1 MTWCIFSC
9 LTITHSTRPLSPP
22 LWLETF
28 QIKMAR
34 NLQLILPTSIQ
45 QSSDNHLAG
54 IWLVAYSV
62 VVFSLVHI
70 VIPSSHVLTAL
81 ECTFKVIIQE
91 CTLCTI
97 GRHNGLKT
105 EFWSIKPNHQTH
117 DLVIL
122 QWSYSQKSLMSTK
135 CLYGTNIFYM
145 NFWWFCESL
154 NPHLTL
160 FTNNKVHSLKMIT
173 TAKTSMKWKS
183 FNKNALNFQ
192 GMKNF

>member
-1 MTWCIFSC
+1 MLPLNILFSALKFFSFLYFCLSYHYKVFHFTLGLIATHGLLSLRAVTGCIFSC

-45 QSSDNHLAG
+45 QSSDNHHVG
-54 IWLVAYSV
+54 IWLVAYSNQ
-62 VVFSLVHI
+62 VFSLVHLTS
-70 VIPSSHVLTAL
+70 PSSHVLTAL

-117 DLVIL
+117 DLDML
-122 QWSYSQKSLMSTK
+122 QLSYSQKSQRI
-135 CLYGTNIFYM
+135 CCHI
-145 NFWWFCESL
+145 
-154 NPHLTL
+154 
-160 FTNNKVHSLKMIT
+160 
-173 TAKTSMKWKS
+173 
-183 FNKNALNFQ
+183 
-192 GMKNF
+192 

>member
-1 MTWCIFSC
+1 MTGCIFSC

-45 QSSDNHLAG
+45 QSSDNHHAG
-54 IWLVAYSV
+54 IWLAAYSAW
-62 VVFSLVHI
+62 VFSLVPL

-122 QWSYSQKSLMSTK
+122 QLSYSQSVNHRSVW
-135 CLYGTNIFYM
+135 C
-145 NFWWFCESL
+145 
-154 NPHLTL
+154 
-160 FTNNKVHSLKMIT
+160 LKMLL
-173 TAKTSMKWKS
+173 WYQ
-183 FNKNALNFQ
+183 NLWNFDGLVQ
-192 GMKNF
+192 VLILT